1 MNVWVGLA
9 GNDDARLVV
18 VGAGVVAGLDEAAN
32 VDVLWIGSI
41 AGDEDRLDVVGALC
55 VVGRDAGASVVVCRA
70 VVCAAVVAGDGPKLG
85 HHQGGGAGVGAS
97 MGAGVD
103 TRCHHGADDGD
114 VAGGGTNVRG
124 GTGELVGGLRGPS

>member
-1 MNVWVGLA
+1 M
-9 GNDDARLVV
+9 

-85 HHQGGGAGVGAS
+85 HNNTGSSITAN
-97 MGAGVD
+97 D
-103 TRCHHGADDGD
+103 TES
-114 VAGGGTNVRG
+114 TNHIQAIFISSNRAN
-124 GTGELVGGLRGPS
+124 P